1 MDKKEFIRIVR
12 ELQKLQ
18 IKLLKS
24 SNMSISTGFNNNSVN
39 SGDYTF
45 SLFLFTY
52 DEYNTVKDVKSY
64 FIYSFDSITKG
75 NSILRDIIQRLKLP
89 QLLYGGIKRSE
100 AERQILRLSNN

>member
-52 DEYNTVKDVKSY
+52 DEYNAVKDVKSY

-75 NSILRDIIQRLKLP
+75 NSILRDIIQKIETTAIPLRGNKA
-89 QLLYGGIKRSE
+89 KRSG
-100 AERQILRLSNN
+100 ASDTPIK

>member
-45 SLFLFTY
+45 FFISLYL
-52 DEYNTVKDVKSY
+52 
-64 FIYSFDSITKG
+64 
-75 NSILRDIIQRLKLP
+75 
-89 QLLYGGIKRSE
+89 
-100 AERQILRLSNN
+100 

>member
-18 IKLLKS
+18 IKLPKS

-75 NSILRDIIQRLKLP
+75 NSILRDIIQKIETTATPLRGNKA
-89 QLLYGGIKRSE
+89 KRSG
-100 AERQILRLSNN
+100 ASDTPIK

>member
-24 SNMSISTGFNNNSVN
+24 SNMSINTGFNNNSVN

-75 NSILRDIIQRLKLP
+75 NSILRDIIQKIETTTTPLRGNKA
-89 QLLYGGIKRSE
+89 KRSG
-100 AERQILRLSNN
+100 ASDTPIK

>member
-75 NSILRDIIQRLKLP
+75 NSILRDIIQKVEATTIPLWGNKA
-89 QLLYGGIKRSE
+89 KRSG
-100 AERQILRLSNN
+100 ASDTPIK

>member
-52 DEYNTVKDVKSY
+52 YEYNTVKDVKSY

-75 NSILRDIIQRLKLP
+75 NSILRDIIQKIETTETPLRGNKA
-89 QLLYGGIKRSE
+89 KRSG
-100 AERQILRLSNN
+100 ASDTPIK

>member
-45 SLFLFTY
+45 SLFLLTY

-75 NSILRDIIQRLKLP
+75 NSILRDIIQKIETTPTPLRGNK
-89 QLLYGGIKRSE
+89 
-100 AERQILRLSNN
+100 AERSGASDTPIK

>member
-52 DEYNTVKDVKSY
+52 DECNTVKDVKSY
-64 FIYSFDSITKG
+64 FIYSSDSITKG
-75 NSILRDIIQRLKLP
+75 NSILRDIIQKIETTATPLRGNKA
-89 QLLYGGIKRSE
+89 KRSG
-100 AERQILRLSNN
+100 ASDTPIK

>member
-75 NSILRDIIQRLKLP
+75 NSILRDIIQKIETTATPLRGNK
-89 QLLYGGIKRSE
+89 
-100 AERQILRLSNN
+100 AERSGAVRCSY

>member
-75 NSILRDIIQRLKLP
+75 NSILRDIIQKIETTTTPLRGNKA
-89 QLLYGGIKRSE
+89 KRSG
-100 AERQILRLSNN
+100 ASDTPIK

>member
-52 DEYNTVKDVKSY
+52 DEYNTVKAVKSY
-64 FIYSFDSITKG
+64 FIYSFDSVTKG
-75 NSILRDIIQRLKLP
+75 NSILRDIIQKIETTAIPLRGNKA
-89 QLLYGGIKRSE
+89 KRSG
-100 AERQILRLSNN
+100 ASDTPIK

>member
-45 SLFLFTY
+45 LYFSLPMM
-52 DEYNTVKDVKSY
+52 N
-64 FIYSFDSITKG
+64 
-75 NSILRDIIQRLKLP
+75 IIQLKM
-89 QLLYGGIKRSE
+89 
-100 AERQILRLSNN
+100 

>member
-75 NSILRDIIQRLKLP
+75 NSILRDIIQKVETTAISLRGNKA
-89 QLLYGGIKRSE
+89 KRSG
-100 AERQILRLSNN
+100 ASDTPIK

>member
-24 SNMSISTGFNNNSVN
+24 SNMSISTGFNNSVN

-75 NSILRDIIQRLKLP
+75 NSILRDIIQKIETTTTPLRGNKA
-89 QLLYGGIKRSE
+89 KRSG
-100 AERQILRLSNN
+100 ASDTPIK